1 MSSVRRYVNLCC
13 IWKPFKE
20 QGHAPTGLCKL
31 SNSIKVA
38 SDTWVILAATI
49 SVIVL
54 SSCST
59 SGGVAPTAAYD
70 NRYYVGAGALISK
83 LEPDTDEVPES
94 VKDSESAGFSLTAGA
109 DISES
114 LSIEGYLSDL
124 GSAELAPT
132 GSVDYQVAGLSV
144 LAYGLSSIKDRRE
157 RIGFLPF
164 GRIGVGALQNDAESV
179 RYEKVNDIHLL
190 LGAGIEYGFDNGFAA
205 RAEVIAHETDARF
218 AQLGIV
224 YRFGRYGAQS
234 ASRIRTP
241 TTQPQDTPI
250 AAPTE
255 SADPLSEE
263 TEPATQQPDPIPAPP
278 VPDTDLDG
286 VPDASDLCPDTGSG
300 LPVRD
305 DGCEVFNG
313 VIEGINFET
322 GSDSLT
328 PDAVAVL
335 AGVAQTLRDYPQI
348 KVTIESHTDN
358 RGSALEN
365 LQLSRRR
372 AIAVARFLVDQ
383 GISGSRLKPQAFGE
397 STPRVSNRTEDGRT
411 ANRRV
416 EFSVF
421 E

>member
-1 MSSVRRYVNLCC
+1 M
-13 IWKPFKE
+13 
-20 QGHAPTGLCKL
+20 

-38 SDTWVILAATI
+38 SDTWVTLAAAI

-59 SGGVAPTAAYD
+59 TGGIAPTGEYD
-70 NRYYVGAGALISK
+70 GRYYVGAGALISK
-83 LEPDTDEVPES
+83 LEPDTDDVPES
-94 VKDSESAGFSLTAGA
+94 VSDSESEGFSFTAGV

-114 LSIEGYLSDL
+114 LGIEGYLSDL
-124 GSAELAPT
+124 GSAELAPA
-132 GSVDYQVAGLSV
+132 GSVDYQVGGLSV
-144 LAYGLSSIKDRRE
+144 LAYGLGSAKDRRE
-157 RIGFLPF
+157 RIGLMPF
-164 GRIGVGALQNDAESV
+164 GRVGIGALQNEAESV
-179 RYEKVNDIHLL
+179 RYEKVNDVHLL
-190 LGAGIEYGFDNGFAA
+190 LGAGLEYGFDNGFAA
-205 RAEVIAHETDARF
+205 RVEVIAHETDARF
-218 AQLGIV
+218 AQLGLI
-224 YRFGRYGAQS
+224 YRFGQYGAE
-234 ASRIRTP
+234 AANRIQNSTS
-241 TTQPQDTPI
+241 QPQDTSI
-250 AAPTE
+250 AASTPK
-255 SADPLSEE
+255 ADPLSEE
-263 TEPATQQPDPIPAPP
+263 AEPAAQQPESSLVAPV
-278 VPDTDLDG
+278 VPDSDLDG
-286 VPDASDLCPDTGSG
+286 VPDASDQCPDTGSG

-328 PDAVAVL
+328 PDAVGVL

-348 KVTIESHTDN
+348 KVAIESHTDN
-358 RGSALEN
+358 RGSAIEN

-397 STPRVSNRTEDGRT
+397 STPRVSNRTAEGRA